1 MRINAFF
8 TVRALKPLCA
18 TRWTVRGKAVRN
30 TIDQYEA
37 VVEAL
42 EEMAAGSSNVATRA
56 GGLLVRFQ
64 KGITLL
70 ALYMALTVIEPLE
83 ILNTGLQARENTVA
97 GMMKAVDVLKNSLAR
112 LRREE
117 DFAILFKRAEDR
129 AKELDLEEIVAPR
142 VRRPPKRFAGTGA
155 IFSAESPEQHFRME
169 FFKIIDTALMQLSSR
184 IEQDGIQSYV
194 KLEQCLL
201 TGEVSDVCSAYPE
214 LNVPLLR
221 IQLPM
226 FRQQFKFTSTD
237 EAATVMRSIVV
248 EVRNLFGQVEVLL
261 RLLLVVPATSCEAER
276 SFSALR
282 RLKTWLRSTMSQ
294 RRLNSVAVCHVHH
307 AYIDEIDIRTV
318 VDDFVRGVDRRVQLF
333 GKF

>member
-1 MRINAFF
+1 M
-8 TVRALKPLCA
+8 C
-18 TRWTVRGKAVRN
+18 N

-64 KGITLL
+64 QGITLL
-70 ALYMALTVIEPLE
+70 ALYMALTVE

-97 GMMKAVDVLKNSLAR
+97 GMIQAVDVLKNSLAR

-194 KLEQCLL
+194 KLELL
-201 TGEVSDVCSAYPE
+201 N
-214 LNVPLLR
+214 NV
-221 IQLPM
+221 
-226 FRQQFKFTSTD
+226 F
-237 EAATVMRSIVV
+237 
-248 EVRNLFGQVEVLL
+248 
-261 RLLLVVPATSCEAER
+261 
-276 SFSALR
+276 
-282 RLKTWLRSTMSQ
+282 
-294 RRLNSVAVCHVHH
+294 
-307 AYIDEIDIRTV
+307 
-318 VDDFVRGVDRRVQLF
+318 
-333 GKF
+333 